1 MARSSTFGAAVEDE
15 LDGKVNVVPLGF
27 ASDLDAIGKTA
38 QGAMGPTAATVLRN
52 VLLFVH
58 NTIIEIR
65 KARMSETNTS

>member
-27 ASDLDAIGKTA
+27 ASDLDAVGKTA

-52 VLLFVH
+52 VL
-58 NTIIEIR
+58 
-65 KARMSETNTS
+65 